1 MKRIILAAVLF
12 AVLFTAQMFAF
23 VYANHSCAV
32 YNACDPDGEAM
43 GSGTTLINSL
53 IIEGAGHFLKS
64 HANFL
69 LLLNSIEVAELS
81 GTDYI
86 QWQALVNSALENME
100 KASTVYGNLIT
111 TAAETP
117 YNPEVIAKLADIDY
131 KNFAKKNGLNTV
143 IFSRL
148 EDLLRKGDVTGVYI
162 LLKSD
167 MDIIIDQLTTLKTAI
182 DAGTFPDTSLLW
194 RLNQTYADSLFTGQ
208 YLSQV
213 FKSL

>member
-1 MKRIILAAVLF
+1 MKRILLAVVLI
-12 AVLFTAQMFAF
+12 AALFTAQVFAI

-32 YNACDPDGEAM
+32 YNACDPDGEVM

-64 HANFL
+64 HAHFL

-81 GTDYI
+81 GADYT

-100 KASTVYGNLIT
+100 KAGTVYGNLI
-111 TAAETP
+111 AAAGETP
-117 YNPEVIAKLADIDY
+117 YNPELIARLADFDY

-148 EDLLRKGDVTGVYI
+148 EGLLRKGDVTGVYI

-167 MDIIIDQLTTLKTAI
+167 MDVIIDQLTTLKTAV
-182 DAGTFPDTSLLW
+182 DTNTFPDTSLLW

-213 FKSL
+213 FENL